1 MSKLVVILGA
11 TGKQGGSVVDAF
23 LLDPGFK
30 VKAVARD
37 LSSAAA
43 TKLREK
49 GVEVVQGNVT
59 DLSSL
64 VSAFK
69 VSPT

>member
-11 TGKQGGSVVDAF
+11 TGKQGGSVVDTF
-23 LLDPGFK
+23 LLDPDFK
-30 VKAVARD
+30 VRAVARD
-37 LSSAAA
+37 LSSEAA
-43 TKLREK
+43 TKLKEK

-59 DLSSL
+59 DLPSL